1 MRLKKRKYKKFQNGG
16 SPLSEFEATIKK
28 QGMSTPGLI
37 AALNKYSN
45 RIIDSEYYRNRDQSV
60 KDAVDFLKRYIK
72 SDQYKSQIGGA
83 PMMRSEIGD
92 EESAMYEKI
101 GAAGDELKF
110 QRVKEGQM
118 GVSRPLNQIGRY
130 LDYRK
135 PVFSTTVDPFEKHEL
150 AGTILHELYHTVAE
164 PTNIGV
170 RYMDNVDS
178 RYFGKERTGEVS
190 EFPKGVSAIDRRP
203 IITPYARFDRKSDA
217 AEDISMQKFVVDDD
231 PNKRAPSILYFRN
244 PTELSARTR
253 EITNLL
259 QKKGEIPKDQ
269 FFLEYDDILKA
280 YEMGNDASKELLYAL
295 GVYTSDGS
303 KYVLREDLIP
313 ESREK
318 YNMYLRDKL

>member
-1 MRLKKRKYKKFQNGG
+1 MQLKKRKYKNFQNGG

-45 RIIDSEYYRNRDQSV
+45 RISDRNRDQAV

-101 GAAGDELKF
+101 GAAGDELEFKRLGSD
-110 QRVKEGQM
+110 QYG
-118 GVSRPLNQIGRY
+118 SSSPLNEAGRY

-135 PVFSTTVDPFEKHEL
+135 PVFSTTVD
-150 AGTILHELYHTVAE
+150 ANQSNDITSAAVHELYHTIAE
-164 PTNIGV
+164 PTGIGT

-190 EFPKGVSAIDRRP
+190 EFPKGVSFRDTRP
-203 IITPYARFDRKSDA
+203 IITPNARFDLKSDA
-217 AEDISMQKFVVDDD
+217 AQDISMQKFVVDDD
-231 PNKRAPSILYFRN
+231 PNKRAPNIFYFRN

-253 EITNLL
+253 DITNFL

-269 FFLEYDDILKA
+269 FSLEYDDILKA
-280 YEMGNDASKELLYAL
+280 YEMGNETAKELLYGM

>member
-1 MRLKKRKYKKFQNGG
+1 MQLRKSKYKKFQNGG

-37 AALNKYSN
+37 SALNKYSN
-45 RIIDSEYYRNRDQSV
+45 RISDSRDQSV

-72 SDQYKSQIGGA
+72 SDQYKSQIGGG

-101 GAAGDELKF
+101 GAAGDELEFKRLGSD
-110 QRVKEGQM
+110 QYG
-118 GVSRPLNQIGRY
+118 SSSPLNQIARY

-135 PVFSTTVDPFEKHEL
+135 PVFSTTVD
-150 AGTILHELYHTVAE
+150 ANQANDITGAVVHELYHTIAE

-170 RYMDNVDS
+170 GYMDNVDS
-178 RYFGKERTGEVS
+178 RYFGEERMGQVS
-190 EFPKGVSAIDRRP
+190 EFPKGVSARDTRP
-203 IITPYARFDRKSDA
+203 VITPYARFDSMSDA
-217 AEDISMQKFVVDDD
+217 AQDISMQKFVVDDD
-231 PNKRAPSILYFRN
+231 PNRRAASILYFRN

-253 EITNLL
+253 DITNFL
-259 QKKGEIPKDQ
+259 QNKGEIPNDQ
-269 FFLEYDDILKA
+269 FSLEYDDILKA

-295 GVYTSDGS
+295 GVYTPDGS
-303 KYVLREDLIP
+303 KYTLREDLIP

-318 YNMYLRDKL
+318 YNTYLRGKL